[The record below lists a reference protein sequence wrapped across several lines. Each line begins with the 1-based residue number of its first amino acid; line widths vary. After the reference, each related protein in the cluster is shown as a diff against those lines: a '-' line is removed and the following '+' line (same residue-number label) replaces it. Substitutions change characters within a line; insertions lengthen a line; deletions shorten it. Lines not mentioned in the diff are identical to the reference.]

1 MKTVA
6 VSRNR
11 LLIGIL
17 LAGSII
23 LLGAALIVSGNR
35 AGAEPQSQ
43 TQVEPEAATKI
54 TNLIDEVA
62 PIAHQVQNDPE
73 AHAELLTTDYLQALQ
88 YLAGNREESDTST
101 IERRI
106 TGEPEIVNYEV
117 SDDGTPFAEVQ
128 IPIEL
133 VNTETDEVEE
143 LTMLIF
149 LELEGDEWRVKGIH
163 NVEREGEE

>member
-1 MKTVA
+1 MKTVT
-6 VSRNR
+6 VSRSR

-23 LLGAALIVSGNR
+23 LLGAAFIVSGNR

-43 TQVEPEAATKI
+43 VQVEPEAATKI
-54 TNLIDEVA
+54 TSLIDEVA
-62 PIAHQVQNDPE
+62 PIAHQVQNDPV
-73 AHAELLTTDYLQALQ
+73 AHADLLTDDYLQSLQ

-106 TGEPEIVNYEV
+106 TGDPEIVHYDV

-133 VNTETDEVEE
+133 VDTETDEIQE
-143 LTMLIF
+143 LTMLVF
-149 LELEGDEWRVKGIH
+149 VELEGDEWRVRGIH